1 MTAPAALPD
10 GSVLTV
16 LATCAAVGTIA
27 EERTSLGAVLSAPIV
42 AMGLAMALA
51 SLAILPLESLAYDL
65 VWSQLMPLGVAMS
78 LLGAPLDRAAIA
90 RSGSVLLAALVGAVG
105 SVAGTAL
112 AYWTLGGLLG
122 PHAWKVAACM
132 CSSYVGGTLNFAA
145 TARALGLDATPGGQA
160 ALAAGM
166 AADNLAMAAFL
177 AFLAAVPAAPPTE
190 ATGPPRKNKND
201 DDAAAS
207 RSSSDPALNA
217 PATVSTVGVSFAAAL
232 AVLEIGR
239 IVSER
244 LSLAGGALGV
254 VGILAPLVAA
264 FAAWR
269 SRRTEEERWLYGR
282 GASPAPFAGAGAVGG
297 ALMLTFFATLGAC
310 ADPVAAMTTGA
321 PTFAF
326 IAAQLATHFCV
337 VAVVARRLMRLP
349 AWAALTASNACVG
362 GPATAAAMASAR
374 GWGKAVQPAIVAG
387 TLGYVVGTPAGCVVG
402 NWLKNHLTPLTLP
415 TLF

>member
-1 MTAPAALPD
+1 M
-10 GSVLTV
+10 
-16 LATCAAVGTIA
+16 
-27 EERTSLGAVLSAPIV
+27 GAVLSAPIV

-51 SLAILPLESLAYDL
+51 SLSILPLESLAYDV

-90 RSGSVLLAALVGAVG
+90 RSGSVLVAALVGAVG

-207 RSSSDPALNA
+207 RSSASASASAGSSSSSSSSSSDPALNA

-310 ADPVAAMTTGA
+310 ADPFAALTTGA

-374 GWGKAVQPAIVAG
+374 GWGGAVQPAIVAG
-387 TLGYVVGTPAGCVVG
+387 TLGYVVGTPVGCVVG
-402 NWLKNHLTPLTLP
+402 NWLKSHLTPLTLP

>member
-1 MTAPAALPD
+1 M
-10 GSVLTV
+10 
-16 LATCAAVGTIA
+16 GTIA
-27 EERTSLGAVLSAPIV
+27 EERASLGAVLSAPIV

-51 SLAILPLESLAYDL
+51 SLSILPLESLAYDV

-90 RSGSVLLAALVGAVG
+90 RSGSVLVAALVGAVG

-177 AFLAAVPAAPPTE
+177 AFLAAVPASPPTE

-201 DDAAAS
+201 DDAAAAS
-207 RSSSDPALNA
+207 AGSSSSSSSDPALNA

-310 ADPVAAMTTGA
+310 ADPVAALTTGA

-374 GWGKAVQPAIVAG
+374 GWGGAVQPAIVAG
-387 TLGYVVGTPAGCVVG
+387 TLGYVVGTPVGCVVG
-402 NWLKNHLTPLTLP
+402 NWLKNHLTPLALP

>member
-1 MTAPAALPD
+1 M
-10 GSVLTV
+10 
-16 LATCAAVGTIA
+16 
-27 EERTSLGAVLSAPIV
+27 GAVLSAPIV

-51 SLAILPLESLAYDL
+51 SLAILPLESLAYDV

-90 RSGSVLLAALVGAVG
+90 RSGSVLVAALVGAVG

-190 ATGPPRKNKND
+190 ATGPPRKN
-201 DDAAAS
+201 DDAAAAAFAGS
-207 RSSSDPALNA
+207 SSSSSSDPALNA

-374 GWGKAVQPAIVAG
+374 GWGGAVQPAIVAG
-387 TLGYVVGTPAGCVVG
+387 TLGYVVGTPVGCIVG
-402 NWLKNHLTPLTLP
+402 NWLKSHLTPLTLP

>member
-1 MTAPAALPD
+1 
-10 GSVLTV
+10 
-16 LATCAAVGTIA
+16 
-27 EERTSLGAVLSAPIV
+27 
-42 AMGLAMALA
+42 
-51 SLAILPLESLAYDL
+51 
-65 VWSQLMPLGVAMS
+65 
-78 LLGAPLDRAAIA
+78 
-90 RSGSVLLAALVGAVG
+90 
-105 SVAGTAL
+105 
-112 AYWTLGGLLG
+112 
-122 PHAWKVAACM
+122 
-132 CSSYVGGTLNFAA
+132 
-145 TARALGLDATPGGQA
+145 
-160 ALAAGM
+160 M

-190 ATGPPRKNKND
+190 ATGPPRKNNNEY
-201 DDAAAS
+201 AAS
-207 RSSSDPALNA
+207 ASRSSASASASASAGSSSSSSSDPALNA

-310 ADPVAAMTTGA
+310 ADPVAALTTGA

-374 GWGKAVQPAIVAG
+374 GWGGAVQPAIVAG
-387 TLGYVVGTPAGCVVG
+387 TLGYVVGTPVGCVVG
-402 NWLKNHLTPLTLP
+402 NWLKSHLTPLALP

>member
-1 MTAPAALPD
+1 M
-10 GSVLTV
+10 
-16 LATCAAVGTIA
+16 GTIA
-27 EERTSLGAVLSAPIV
+27 EEGTSLGAVLSAPIV

-51 SLAILPLESLAYDL
+51 SLAILPLESLAYDV

-90 RSGSVLLAALVGAVG
+90 RSGSVLVAALVGAVG

-145 TARALGLDATPGGQA
+145 TARALELDATPGGQA

-177 AFLAAVPAAPPTE
+177 TFLAAVPAAPPTTE

-201 DDAAAS
+201 ADAAAAFAGS
-207 RSSSDPALNA
+207 SSSSSSDPALNA

-269 SRRTEEERWLYGR
+269 SSGRRRSDG
-282 GASPAPFAGAGAVGG
+282 
-297 ALMLTFFATLGAC
+297 C
-310 ADPVAAMTTGA
+310 
-321 PTFAF
+321 
-326 IAAQLATHFCV
+326 
-337 VAVVARRLMRLP
+337 
-349 AWAALTASNACVG
+349 
-362 GPATAAAMASAR
+362 TAAAPPPRRSRAPEPSA
-374 GWGKAVQPAIVAG
+374 AP
-387 TLGYVVGTPAGCVVG
+387 
-402 NWLKNHLTPLTLP
+402 
-415 TLF
+415 

>member
-1 MTAPAALPD
+1 M
-10 GSVLTV
+10 
-16 LATCAAVGTIA
+16 
-27 EERTSLGAVLSAPIV
+27 GAVLSAPIV

-51 SLAILPLESLAYDL
+51 SLSILPLESLAYDV

-90 RSGSVLLAALVGAVG
+90 RSGSVLVAALVGAVG

-177 AFLAAVPAAPPTE
+177 AFLAAVPAAPPTTE

-201 DDAAAS
+201 DDAAAAS
-207 RSSSDPALNA
+207 AGSSSSSSSDPALNA

-310 ADPVAAMTTGA
+310 ADPVAALTTGA

-374 GWGKAVQPAIVAG
+374 GWGGAVQPAIVAG
-387 TLGYVVGTPAGCVVG
+387 TLGYVVGTPLGCAVGTALRAAGG
-402 NWLKNHLTPLTLP
+402 I
-415 TLF
+415 

>member
-1 MTAPAALPD
+1 M
-10 GSVLTV
+10 
-16 LATCAAVGTIA
+16 GTIA
-27 EERTSLGAVLSAPIV
+27 EERASLGAVLSAPIV

-51 SLAILPLESLAYDL
+51 SLSILPLESLAYDV

-207 RSSSDPALNA
+207 RSSASASASASAGSSSSSSSSSSDPALNA

-310 ADPVAAMTTGA
+310 ADPVAALTTGA

-374 GWGKAVQPAIVAG
+374 GWGGAVQPAIVAG
-387 TLGYVVGTPAGCVVG
+387 TLGYVVGTPVGCVVG
-402 NWLKNHLTPLTLP
+402 NWLKSHLTPLTLP

>member
-51 SLAILPLESLAYDL
+51 SLSILPLESLAYDV

-90 RSGSVLLAALVGAVG
+90 RSGSVLVAALVGAVG

-132 CSSYVGGTLNFAA
+132 CSSYIGGTLNFAA

-201 DDAAAS
+201 A
-207 RSSSDPALNA
+207 
-217 PATVSTVGVSFAAAL
+217 ATVSTVGVSFAAAL

-244 LSLAGGALGV
+244 LSLAGGALAV

-310 ADPVAAMTTGA
+310 ADPVAALTTGA

-374 GWGKAVQPAIVAG
+374 GWGGAVQPAIVAG
-387 TLGYVVGTPAGCVVG
+387 TLGYVVGTPVGCVVG
-402 NWLKNHLTPLTLP
+402 NWLKSHLTPLAPP

>member
-1 MTAPAALPD
+1 M
-10 GSVLTV
+10 
-16 LATCAAVGTIA
+16 GTIA

-51 SLAILPLESLAYDL
+51 SLSILPLESLAYDV

-90 RSGSVLLAALVGAVG
+90 RSGSVLVAALVGAVG

-177 AFLAAVPAAPPTE
+177 AFLAAVPAAPPTTE

-201 DDAAAS
+201 DDAAAAS
-207 RSSSDPALNA
+207 AGSSSSSSSDPALNA

-310 ADPVAAMTTGA
+310 ADPVAALTTGA

-374 GWGKAVQPAIVAG
+374 GWGGAVQPAIVAG
-387 TLGYVVGTPAGCVVG
+387 TLGYVVGTPVGCVVG
-402 NWLKNHLTPLTLP
+402 NWLKSHLTPLTLP

>member
-1 MTAPAALPD
+1 
-10 GSVLTV
+10 
-16 LATCAAVGTIA
+16 VGTIA

-51 SLAILPLESLAYDL
+51 SLSILPLESLAYDV

-90 RSGSVLLAALVGAVG
+90 RSGSVLVAALVGAVG

-190 ATGPPRKNKND
+190 ATGPLKNS
-201 DDAAAS
+201 DAAAFAGS
-207 RSSSDPALNA
+207 SSSSSSDPALNA

-232 AVLEIGR
+232 AVLEMGR

-310 ADPVAAMTTGA
+310 ADPVAALTTGA

-374 GWGKAVQPAIVAG
+374 GWGGAVQPAIVAG
-387 TLGYVVGTPAGCVVG
+387 TLGYVVGTPVGCVVG
-402 NWLKNHLTPLTLP
+402 NWLKSHLTPLTLP

>member
-1 MTAPAALPD
+1 
-10 GSVLTV
+10 
-16 LATCAAVGTIA
+16 VGTIA
-27 EERTSLGAVLSAPIV
+27 EERASLGAVLSAPIV

-51 SLAILPLESLAYDL
+51 SLAILPLESLAYDV

-90 RSGSVLLAALVGAVG
+90 RSGSVLVAALVGAVG

-190 ATGPPRKNKND
+190 ATGPPRKNKD
-201 DDAAAS
+201 DDAASAGS
-207 RSSSDPALNA
+207 SSSSSSSSSDPALNA

-232 AVLEIGR
+232 AVLEMGR

-310 ADPVAAMTTGA
+310 ADPVAALTTGA

-374 GWGKAVQPAIVAG
+374 GWGGAVQPAIVAG
-387 TLGYVVGTPAGCVVG
+387 TLGYVVGTPVGCVVG
-402 NWLKNHLTPLTLP
+402 NWLKSHMTPLTLP

>member
-201 DDAAAS
+201 DAAAAS

-387 TLGYVVGTPAGCVVG
+387 TLGYVVGTPVGCVVG